1 MATMNISLP
10 DPMRDWVQSR
20 IDSGQYGNNSDYIR
34 DLIRRD
40 QERLGKIKA
49 MQAAI
54 DEGLASGIAREFD
67 KEAFKQRMKEHQNEQ
82 VPAATQR

>member
-54 DEGLASGIAREFD
+54 DEGIASGIARDFSME
-67 KEAFKQRMKEHQNEQ
+67 KLQRELDEE
-82 VPAATQR
+82 